1 MSTCGF
7 PMNKVEALTMLYLQ
21 NQDLKNTTPEQL
33 ATMYKETEAII
44 RSQFGGSFKSIEK
57 SNFGL

>member
-1 MSTCGF
+1 MSTSGF

-21 NQDLKNTTPEQL
+21 NQDLKNITPEQL

-44 RSQFGGSFKSIEK
+44 RSQFGTPTKDIAK
-57 SNFGL
+57 K